1 MRPSLEFLERSS
13 AQTGFQIAALEKV
26 VRLGEMAG
34 DIARHP
40 LLGGIL
46 ALKGGTALNLCFGR
60 PRRLSVDLDFNYIG
74 GAEREKM
81 LEARPRLEAA
91 VSDLSRRRG
100 YLVQKSADSFAGRK
114 LYLLYRSVLGQND
127 RIEIDLNFLFR
138 VPIAGTEKKP
148 LWQPGELDRPEVLV
162 VGREEL
168 LIGKMLAF
176 LERGAAKDAWD
187 TAHLKESADDTLL
200 NSIPFRAR
208 FIAMSAVLDHP
219 LPSYVCSRLE
229 DLITNRIV
237 VERLGPMLAQGSVSP
252 AKELVEKAWT
262 VVSPFLN
269 LDPHEEEYIKAI
281 YEGELK
287 TELLFSDAPE
297 EAARF
302 KGHPAILWKLANV
315 RKNLSR
321 QKGTP

>member
-1 MRPSLEFLERSS
+1 MRPSLEFLERCS

-60 PRRLSVDLDFNYIG
+60 PLRLSVDLDFNYIG

-91 VSDLSRRRG
+91 VADLARRRG
-100 YLVQKSADSFAGRK
+100 YLVQKSADAFAGRK
-114 LYLLYRSVLGQND
+114 LYLLYRSVLSQND

-138 VPIAGTEKKP
+138 VPIAGTDKKP

-168 LIGKMLAF
+168 IIGKLLAF
-176 LERGAAKDAWD
+176 LERGAAKDVWD
-187 TAHLKESADDTLL
+187 TAHIKESADNVLKSVL
-200 NSIPFRAR
+200 FRAR

-219 LPSYVCSRLE
+219 LPSYGRSRLE
-229 DLITNRIV
+229 GLVTDRIA
-237 VERLGPMLAQGSVSP
+237 VERLGPMLALSSVPP
-252 AKELVEKAWT
+252 AKELIEKAWA
-262 VVSPFLN
+262 VVGPLLK
-269 LDPHEEEYIKAI
+269 LDPPEEEYIKAI
-281 YEGELK
+281 YEDELK
-287 TELLFSDAPE
+287 TELLFPGAPE

-302 KGHPAILWKLANV
+302 NGHPAILWKLANV
-315 RKNLSR
+315 RKNLKR
-321 QKGTP
+321 PTRTP